1 MKRVILGAILAGA
14 AVFIWGMV
22 SHMLLPIGEVGV
34 KMMPNETAVVEKMKE
49 NITAPGVYLFPGYDT
64 NQPSS
69 KEAEKAWAQKYE
81 AGPNGF
87 LVYQPQGTAPLNPF
101 SFLWE
106 LLASMMGALLA
117 GFIVFKSGAERYWCK
132 VGTVTFMGLFAW
144 ITISIPYWN
153 WYRFPGNFTFSQGI
167 DEVVGWFVA
176 GLVIAWI
183 VKPKTPEEA

>member
-106 LLASMMGALLA
+106 LLASMMGALLSCSNQA
-117 GFIVFKSGAERYWCK
+117 LKDIGVRWERLLLWAFLPGLQSAFPIGTGIVFRE
-132 VGTVTFMGLFAW
+132 
-144 ITISIPYWN
+144 ISP
-153 WYRFPGNFTFSQGI
+153 FPRALTKWS
-167 DEVVGWFVA
+167 A
-176 GLVIAWI
+176 GLLLVWSL
-183 VKPKTPEEA
+183 PGL